1 MILGKTI
8 ITLFLFKERIDTM
21 EEKIR
26 EELYQK
32 LSLEYDSFIEEV
44 KKLPPE
50 KIIDKS
56 YEKVM
61 KEEFVSMFYPE
72 SDQYDISDIKA
83 LNKSEYPL
91 EELYQGWMDEDS
103 GIHQILESSVEDT
116 IDLLKKEQKNKNKSM
131 ER

>member
-1 MILGKTI
+1 
-8 ITLFLFKERIDTM
+8 M
-21 EEKIR
+21 EEKLR
-26 EELYQK
+26 EELYEK
-32 LSLEYDSFIEEV
+32 LSLEYDSFIEEI

-61 KEEFVSMFYPE
+61 KEELVAMFYPE

-83 LNKSEYPL
+83 LNRSESPL
-91 EELYQGWMDEDS
+91 EELYQGWMDDDS
-103 GIHQILESSVEDT
+103 GINQALESSVETT
-116 IDLLKKEQKNKNKSM
+116 IDFLKKEQKNKNKPM

>member
-1 MILGKTI
+1 
-8 ITLFLFKERIDTM
+8 M

-32 LSLEYDSFIEEV
+32 LSLEYDSFIEEI

-61 KEEFVSMFYPE
+61 KEELVSMFYPE

-103 GIHQILESSVEDT
+103 GIHQALESSVET
-116 IDLLKKEQKNKNKSM
+116 NYNRFFKTRTEK
-131 ER
+131 

>member
-1 MILGKTI
+1 
-8 ITLFLFKERIDTM
+8 M
-21 EEKIR
+21 EEKLR
-26 EELYQK
+26 EELYEK
-32 LSLEYDSFIEEV
+32 ISLEYDSFIE
-44 KKLPPE
+44 KIKQLSPE

-61 KEEFVSMFYPE
+61 KEELVSMFYPE
-72 SDQYDISDIKA
+72 NEQYDISDIKA

-103 GIHQILESSVEDT
+103 GIHQALESSVETT
-116 IDLLKKEQKNKNKSM
+116 IDFLKKEQKNKNKDI

>member
-1 MILGKTI
+1 
-8 ITLFLFKERIDTM
+8 M

-26 EELYQK
+26 EELYEKLQK
-32 LSLEYDSFIEEV
+32 EYDDFIEEV

-61 KEEFVSMFYPE
+61 KEELVSMFYPE
-72 SDQYDISDIKA
+72 NEQYDISDIKA

-91 EELYQGWMDEDS
+91 DELYQGWMDEDS
-103 GIHQILESSVEDT
+103 GLNQALESSVETT
-116 IDLLKKEQKNKNKSM
+116 IDSLKEEQRNKKKDKE
-131 ER
+131 R

>member
-1 MILGKTI
+1 
-8 ITLFLFKERIDTM
+8 M
-21 EEKIR
+21 EEKLR
-26 EELYQK
+26 EELYEK

-61 KEEFVSMFYPE
+61 KEELVSMFYPE
-72 SDQYDISDIKA
+72 SDQYDISDIKV

-91 EELYQGWMDEDS
+91 EELYQDEDS
-103 GIHQILESSVEDT
+103 GIHQALESSVETT
-116 IDLLKKEQKNKNKSM
+116 IDFLKQEQRNKNKNDK

>member
-1 MILGKTI
+1 
-8 ITLFLFKERIDTM
+8 M

-26 EELYQK
+26 EELYEK

-61 KEEFVSMFYPE
+61 KEELVSMFYPE
-72 SDQYDISDIKA
+72 SDQYDISDIKV

-103 GIHQILESSVEDT
+103 GIHQALESSVETT
-116 IDLLKKEQKNKNKSM
+116 IDFLKQEQRNKNKNDK